1 MFCLESLWS
10 ICVFLDHFENL
21 CDLFHD
27 MFCVLLDSFNHFW
40 CCLHCVCCLKCPYG
54 HSESL
59 CGHFWFFFMVVS
71 SVLWSSWA
79 SFWSVWMAMWFFWAS
94 LWSSWVW
101 SCFAYLC
108 DHFERHYGCFE
119 KPCRY
124 FQHLWSLWVSLW
136 TSIASLNSFWAS
148 LRSFLSSSSW
158 LFCVLLGSFNHLWGF
173 LPCVC
178 LKCPY
183 GHSES
188 LCVIFEHLCGFFW
201 VSLKLFCVFCG
212 RLVCLIV
219 LSLQSFEHHY
229 DCFEKLCGYF
239 QRLCGHSEGFFGFS
253 ERLCGH
259 LLPQSLCG
267 TVMNF

>member
-1 MFCLESLWS
+1 M
-10 ICVFLDHFENL
+10 ICF
-21 CDLFHD
+21 
-27 MFCVLLDSFNHFW
+27 
-40 CCLHCVCCLKCPYG
+40 VCCWTVLTIFDVVFTVCVVWNVLMVIL
-54 HSESL
+54 SL
-59 CGHFWFFFMVVS
+59 FVVIFDFFFMVVS

-94 LWSSWVW
+94 LWSSWVC

-108 DHFERHYGCFE
+108 DHFEHHYGCFE
-119 KPCRY
+119 KPCGY

-188 LCVIFEHLCGFFW
+188 LCVVFEHLCGFFW

-239 QRLCGHSEGFFGFS
+239 QRLCGHSEGFFWFFWAS
-253 ERLCGH
+253 LWSFVTTVTLWNSDE
-259 LLPQSLCG
+259 LLNQWTVSLCWL
-267 TVMNF
+267 